1 LQILIRDI
9 HKELGI
15 PENYGTSPTMPV
27 FDEPESLVSV
37 GPNIIGKEQ
46 QLTPQTAHA
55 WKAMSNAAGGDGIA
69 LLIVSGFRGITYQAE
84 LFKKKLAAGQTI
96 EEILCVNA
104 APGFSQHHT
113 GRAIDIA
120 TPDSRPLTLEFES
133 TPAFS
138 WLTENAGKFGFKMP
152 YEADNRWGIDYEP
165 WHWFFSEDDQS

>member
-1 LQILIRDI
+1 MLREI

-15 PENYGTSPTMPV
+15 PDDYGTSPAMPV
-27 FDEPESLVSV
+27 FEEPESLVSV

-46 QLTPQTAHA
+46 RLTPETAHA
-55 WKAMSNAAGGDGIA
+55 WEKMSQAAADDGVS
-69 LLIVSGFRGITYQAE
+69 LLLVSGFRAITYQAE

-96 EEILCVNA
+96 AEILCVNA

-138 WLTENAGKFGFKMP
+138 WLTGNAGRFSFSMS
-152 YEADNRWGIDYEP
+152 YARDNPWGIEYEP
-165 WHWFFSEDDQS
+165 WHWFYGKDGQL

>member
-9 HKELGI
+9 HKALGI
-15 PENYGTSPTMPV
+15 PEDYGTSPMMPV

-46 QLTPQTAHA
+46 RLTPRTADA
-55 WKAMSNAAGGDGIA
+55 WKAMSSAAGANGIA
-69 LLIVSGFRGITYQAE
+69 LLIVSGFRGINYQAE
-84 LFKKKLAAGQTI
+84 LFKKKLAAGQSI
-96 EEILCVNA
+96 KQILSVNA

-133 TPAFS
+133 TPAFT
-138 WLTENAGKFGFKMP
+138 WLTDNAGNFGFTMP
-152 YEADNRWGIDYEP
+152 YERHNRWGIEYEP